1 MAENKK
7 SFILYSD
14 IIHMVRKLPPD
25 KAGALFITILEYV
38 NDQDPIV
45 DDILVEVAFE
55 PIRQQLKRDLQ
66 KWDEFRQRQS
76 ENGKRGGR
84 PTKANETETNPKN
97 PTLFL
102 ESQKSLNANVN
113 VNANVTATDNVNVIT
128 NNIKDNVS
136 PPAPVRVKREVFRP
150 PTLEEVKNHAAETM
164 SGSRDA
170 PEAFHDYY
178 TSNGWKVGRNP
189 MKDWKAAYKNWIKR
203 EKNGTYQQPI
213 SGQQFTGQKQE
224 SEFERWK
231 NLGTDLDK
239 GRRQLAEMLG
249 FPED

>member
-1 MAENKK
+1 
-7 SFILYSD
+7 
-14 IIHMVRKLPPD
+14 MVRKLPPD
-25 KAGALFITILEYV
+25 KAGALFLTILEYV

-102 ESQKSLNANVN
+102 ESQKSLNANVT

-150 PTLEEVKNHAAETM
+150 PTLEEVKSHAAETM

-170 PEAFHDYY
+170 PEGFHDYY

-203 EKNGTYQQPI
+203 ESNGTYQQPI
-213 SGQQFTGQKQE
+213 SGQQFAGETKQQQRE
-224 SEFERWK
+224 RAWEEF
-231 NLGTDLDK
+231 GTNINE
-239 GRRQLAEMLG
+239 GRGEFLKLFG
-249 FPED
+249 GG